1 MPNYDVYAFCNICGG
16 THPSGIGF
24 TWEDGPDQKTK
35 VADAFDGIELPPGIV
50 TIKNNYFKCKE
61 TGEMYLQEDNDQLFL
76 VPIK

>member
-1 MPNYDVYAFCNICGG
+1 MPNYDIYAFCNICGG

-50 TIKNNYFKCKE
+50 T
-61 TGEMYLQEDNDQLFL
+61 GEMYLQEDNDQLFL
-76 VPIK
+76 VPIQ